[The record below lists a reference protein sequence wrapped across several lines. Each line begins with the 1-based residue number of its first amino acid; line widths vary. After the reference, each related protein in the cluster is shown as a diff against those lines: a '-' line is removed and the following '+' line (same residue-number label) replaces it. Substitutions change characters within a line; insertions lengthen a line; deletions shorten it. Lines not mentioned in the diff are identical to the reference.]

1 MASKKLSKTQA
12 VIDILLSEP
21 RLNAADIAK
30 KVEENTGKTMS
41 GKEASTLLAKLLET
55 ELGNFIEKGKEDS
68 RYVYKII
75 EDARCL
81 TVDQAH
87 GLSLKTG
94 NNRYTLEQA
103 LEAHPH
109 LEKYVR
115 QEEEK
120 KKEKEEKP
128 SRKRTTKKSGT
139 SKAGTSKAGTSKERT
154 SRRTAAKTENS
165 PPKSAPEPEPT
176 PEPAPKPAP
185 KPAPEPA
192 TERKITVTPSFM
204 GVENLLAGLMKII
217 GGGKDINV
225 NLKITVTFE

>member
-12 VIDILLSEP
+12 VIDILLTEP
-21 RLNAADIAK
+21 PLNAADIAG
-30 KVEENTGKTMS
+30 KVKENTGKTMS

-68 RYVYKII
+68 RYVYQII
-75 EDARCL
+75 EDARSL

-103 LEAHPH
+103 LDAHPH

-115 QEEEK
+115 QEEEE

-128 SRKRTTKKSGT
+128 SRKRTARKSGT
-139 SKAGTSKAGTSKERT
+139 SKARTSKERT
-154 SRRTAAKTENS
+154 SRRTEAKTEKS

-176 PEPAPKPAP
+176 PA
-185 KPAPEPA
+185 APEPA
-192 TERKITVTPSFM
+192 AERKITVTPSFM

-217 GGGKDINV
+217 GGGKDINI